1 MKFFR
6 SVLTPI
12 KDSFLRIVCVPC
24 NSFSSIPTPN
34 PTWRY
39 FGDQAIPFGYRTSR
53 DYATCAKVAT
63 VKTFIQESPP
73 LQPAILQA
81 TLEDTYIDDGRVGAN
96 SVEELSALQDGIGTI
111 LSKGG
116 FRIKSWE
123 CSRKNST
130 SKYLGMTWD
139 RLKDHYLLK
148 FRLNLHKK
156 SRGIPSGADLDSEFL
171 QDQKNVL
178 SVACQIYNPTGLGAP
193 LMFSIRALFS
203 EICQDTQ
210 CSINSVLSEEHTNR
224 FGSTVSKILLTREI
238 SFPRQIIFNYSAQL
252 YIFFDGS
259 LQGYGAC
266 VYACFYGQ
274 FNIISSSAKIL
285 GKTAFSAP

>member
-1 MKFFR
+1 MFPAILSPAFLL
-6 SVLTPI
+6 LTLPGDI
-12 KDSFLRIVCVPC
+12 LETKPSLLATERPVTMQLVQRLPQ
-24 NSFSSIPTPN
+24 SRHSSKN
-34 PTWRY
+34 P
-39 FGDQAIPFGYRTSR
+39 
-53 DYATCAKVAT
+53 
-63 VKTFIQESPP
+63 PP
-73 LQPAILQA
+73 LHPAILQA

-139 RLKDHYLLK
+139 QLKDHYLLK

-238 SFPRQIIFNYSAQL
+238 SFPCQIIFNYSAQL
-252 YIFFDGS
+252 YIFKDMGLVFMLASMVSSTLSPVQPKYWEKPHS
-259 LQGYGAC
+259 LLL
-266 VYACFYGQ
+266 
-274 FNIISSSAKIL
+274 SL
-285 GKTAFSAP
+285 R